1 MMKLKQG
8 LLMSA
13 ICTLLS
19 AVSFAAGN
27 RSGAAFLKLDP
38 AAAPAALGGAY
49 TAVDKRIDTLA
60 YNPGG
65 IAGLEQREAAFT
77 HTEWLLGTRY
87 EYLAYGQPTRFG
99 SFGLSALRLGYGDM
113 ESRGANRL
121 AAGSF

>member
-8 LLMSA
+8 LLISA

-38 AAAPAALGGAY
+38 AAAPAAMGGAY
-49 TAVDKRIDTLA
+49 TAVDKGLDTLA

-65 IAGLEQREAAFT
+65 LAGIDQREAALT

-87 EYLAYGQPTRFG
+87 EYLAYAEPTRYGTF
-99 SFGLSALRLGYGDM
+99 AL
-113 ESRGANRL
+113 
-121 AAGSF
+121 